1 MRKSDPDPEV
11 DAIWLEDVPEEYT
24 ESRDEAVEIIIH
36 GDEET
41 IKKNLFPEDQEEKQN
56 QKVDDEVDNRANA
69 TSSIVIEN
77 NQFPSSGENVG
88 IDFPEVEQE
97 ETRDHVEN
105 RMEINEDENVSSDI
119 DKLSKEEGKPNT
131 ETESVDSGDSSG
143 SKSSPFHGFSS
154 QEEANRAA
162 ISHQLEKFS
171 MMIDNEVSCENPEEI
186 DYRFFSQSSSQFE
199 SSRSSKNINCQMK
212 KQVIISLWNEA
223 VEDIID
229 INEDSDSEEN
239 DTEAMK
245 KKRISRK
252 TARWSRRNS
261 LEDQVSAPH
270 EDPKN
275 VKVIE
280 DLQAY
285 LLMRTTGGDKCST
298 VSKVLGHICFYPDSY
313 LQHETDKDRNF
324 KLEMNLNFGAS
335 DYRDIKFPL
344 DWIKETTS
352 EDPSRVVEKL
362 KAHSRFRQYLKYKC
376 GNSNLP
382 SSEKHVIV
390 ELLDGISKEITAQ
403 NLYNK
408 YSIEVNNESVE
419 SKRARMT
426 LDPDM
431 AQKVA
436 KAVKAWNNSEIQKEI
451 QKDMTQLY
459 EETLKKKSLN
469 ADAITNR
476 KFTQFS
482 HWVRFN
488 LILSDKNRPSC
499 YKFRNIDLISNAEV
513 WFPEGCDFA
522 SIPPNWNI
530 HVRPSPDT
538 PPSATL
544 LSLPGM

>member
-56 QKVDDEVDNRANA
+56 QKVENRANA
-69 TSSIVIEN
+69 TSLIVIEN

-97 ETRDHVEN
+97 ETRDHGEN
-105 RMEINEDENVSSDI
+105 RMEINVD
-119 DKLSKEEGKPNT
+119 
-131 ETESVDSGDSSG
+131 ESVDSGDSSG
-143 SKSSPFHGFSS
+143 SKSSPFYGFSS

-162 ISHQLEKFS
+162 ISHKLEKFS
-171 MMIDNEVSCENPEEI
+171 MMFDNVSCENPEEI
-186 DYRFFSQSSSQFE
+186 DYRFCTQS

-223 VEDIID
+223 VEDITD

-239 DTEAMK
+239 DPEAMK